1 MKKVFLALLVLL
13 CLLCLAAYALLRHAE
28 QRMEQSLL
36 EGLPRLFA
44 RQGQAAEVSGSVD
57 VSLVA
62 GRITLR
68 DLSIRQPG
76 DGFRLQVGELSVAL
90 DTDHLRA
97 SLQALQTGQIATG
110 HERTPLVLD
119 DVHLRGTRLQ
129 TADGVWS
136 AQRQQIAHLELSP
149 SLLWALER
157 GSATVE
163 SFRVG
168 VRLSDYSARYCEYD
182 FPSLIDPLHLSLREL
197 RADTLAGGRLLR
209 LEASGISLARPPY
222 TVECRL
228 LRHAVL
234 PLADMLDAPD
244 LLTML
249 TFSLVPASVSSREL
263 PPGHRGDNGWSL
275 EELRC
280 RLDGAPLLNVRRLSW
295 EKDADLDGKDSRRRL
310 EEAQICAGPL
320 YQALGLAL
328 PPGLPGDTVWQ
339 ADMEARS
346 RVTGEGTAEEVSW
359 RTSLTDGHIA
369 VSLSKE
375 LDRVWDLSFRYTDK
389 GLLALVAVNRPEALR
404 DPLSLLDSR
413 LPPLSP
419 DLRTALT
426 RLWQQPGSLSIR
438 TREGAV
444 WQPHVPPAATP
455 GDDAPLIIEVEP
467 GPEPLRAQID
477 RLRKKQK

>member
-1 MKKVFLALLVLL
+1 MKKLFLALLVLL
-13 CLLCLAAYALLRHAE
+13 CLLCLAAHALLRHAE

-36 EGLPRLFA
+36 DSLPQLFA
-44 RQGQAAEVSGSVD
+44 RQGMAAAVSGQVEVS
-57 VSLVA
+57 LWK
-62 GRITLR
+62 GRIILR
-68 DLSIRQPG
+68 DLTIRQPG
-76 DGFRLQVGELSVAL
+76 DGFRLQAGELSAAL

-110 HERTPLVLD
+110 NERSPLVLD
-119 DVHLRGTRLQ
+119 DVHLRGVRLQ
-129 TADGVWS
+129 TPDGVWS
-136 AQRQQIAHLELSP
+136 AQRQHIVHLELSP

-157 GSATVE
+157 GAATVE
-163 SFRVG
+163 TFREG
-168 VRLSDYSARYCEYD
+168 VRLSAYSARYCEYD
-182 FPSLIDPLHLSLREL
+182 FPSLIAPLRLSLREL
-197 RADTLAGGRLLR
+197 RAHTLAGGRLLQ
-209 LEASGISLARPPY
+209 LEVNGLSLANRPY

-228 LRHAVL
+228 LRHAAL

-249 TFSLVPASVSSREL
+249 TSSLVPASVSSRDL
-263 PPGHRGDNGWSL
+263 PPGYRGDNGWSL
-275 EELRC
+275 EDLSC
-280 RLDGAPLLNVRRLSW
+280 RLDDAPLLNARRLSW

-310 EEAQICAGPL
+310 EDAHVHAAPL
-320 YQALGLAL
+320 YRALGLAL

-346 RVTGEGTAEEVSW
+346 RVTDEGTQEEVSW
-359 RTSLTDGHIA
+359 RTSLTDGHID

-389 GLLALVAVNRPEALR
+389 GLLALVACSRPEALR
-404 DPLSLLDSR
+404 DPLSLLEGRVPS
-413 LPPLSP
+413 LSP